1 MGNSIG
7 GDNVGVM
14 SSDCA
19 DCPMY
24 SMRLGCGL
32 ASIGHLLSLREGS
45 DSEQNLIDH
54 GAAVLRLSLCSLAI
68 ITEILCCI

>member
-1 MGNSIG
+1 
-7 GDNVGVM
+7 
-14 SSDCA
+14 
-19 DCPMY
+19 MY